1 MVVKEEWI
9 VVADPSRVR
18 VYVRVSAGSVPRIVD
33 EIDFPAGRKQLAT
46 ASAEE
51 QDAQNARWASAL
63 ARHLDA
69 CFVDGKFAWLTLV
82 MSPPLLPRV
91 KEALSDVTR
100 ARVARDVELDIA
112 ALPPIVVKRKLL
124 ELCAQ

>member
-1 MVVKEEWI
+1 MAVTEEWI

-33 EIDFPAGRKQLAT
+33 EIDFPAGRRKLAT
-46 ASAEE
+46 ASTEE
-51 QDAQNARWASAL
+51 ADAQIERWASAI

-69 CFVDGKFAWLTLV
+69 CFLDGKYAWLTLV

-91 KEALSDVTR
+91 RGALSDVTQP
-100 ARVARDVELDIA
+100 RVSREVALDIA
-112 ALPPIVVKRKLL
+112 ALPPIEVKRKLL